1 MRVVDLKV
9 KRADMGV
16 DACVRERRV
25 PGNVG
30 RRGGAH
36 EEAQEVSIGEAE
48 RTQRFHR
55 VKHLALECV
64 MRNVES

>member
-1 MRVVDLKV
+1 MRAVDLKV
-9 KRADMGV
+9 KHADVGV
-16 DACVRERRV
+16 DACVRARRV
-25 PGNVG
+25 LGSTG

-36 EEAQEVSIGEAE
+36 EGSVGEAE

-64 MRNVES
+64 MRSAEL